1 MAHDNALL
9 EISLQEAGLALS
21 KIAALVGAHLLPASL
36 SRHIAAKA
44 RAQLKGLEA
53 FIRRLLLWKAL
64 ALEHEITPDMH
75 EAAPRQNAPGRKHIA
90 SAFALFEPQ
99 CARADLPEF
108 SQFTRPPARPLPAAP
123 FLARIKSLQSILEAP
138 DAYARRMAFS
148 LARQRE
154 DQYTVLP
161 GIGLS
166 LRTLSAQLAAL
177 FQALGEPVFNACL
190 ARQPRVGPRPRP
202 PPRIR
207 QL

>member
-1 MAHDNALL
+1 MAHDNTLL

-21 KIAALVGAHLLPASL
+21 EVAALVGAHLLPASL

-53 FIRRLLLWKAL
+53 FIRRLLLWMAL
-64 ALEHEITPDMH
+64 ALEHDITPDMR
-75 EAAPRQNAPGRKHIA
+75 EAAPRQNAADKKHA
-90 SAFALFEPQ
+90 AHTFALFEPQ
-99 CARADLPEF
+99 SARADLPEF
-108 SQFTRPPARPLPAAP
+108 SHFSRPPARPLPAAP
-123 FLARIKSLQSILEAP
+123 ILARIKSLQSILEAP
-138 DAYARRMAFS
+138 DAYARRMAFL

-154 DQYTVLP
+154 DQYVVLP

-166 LRTLSAQLAAL
+166 VRTQSAQLAAL

-190 ARQPRVGPRPRP
+190 ARPPRVGPRPRP